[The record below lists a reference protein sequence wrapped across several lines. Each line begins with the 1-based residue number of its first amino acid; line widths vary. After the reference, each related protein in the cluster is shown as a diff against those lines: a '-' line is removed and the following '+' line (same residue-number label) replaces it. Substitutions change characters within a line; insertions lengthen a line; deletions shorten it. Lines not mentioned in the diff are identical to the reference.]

1 MGTYL
6 SIPFAS
12 RKVVR
17 VEPSKQENVVKKET
31 DAPVDNSIEVIHSLP
46 LSPIKEEPPVEEPPV
61 EEPPVEEKKEE
72 AKEEVKEEKKEEAKE
87 EVKEEKKE
95 EAKEEAKE
103 EVKEEV
109 KAEAEEK
116 KEEVKDDPMEV
127 DVPVINTL
135 RIQVPVDLSSEYT
148 DRIPEFRNN
157 SNSSSHAIKKYN
169 RRHRKHNN

>member
-46 LSPIKEEPPVEEPPV
+46 LSPIKEEPPVEE
-61 EEPPVEEKKEE
+61 
-72 AKEEVKEEKKEEAKE
+72 
-87 EVKEEKKE
+87 KKE

-103 EVKEEV
+103 EVKEEA
-109 KAEAEEK
+109 KEEAEEK

>member
-31 DAPVDNSIEVIHSLP
+31 DVPVDNSIEVIHSLP
-46 LSPIKEEPPVEEPPV
+46 LSPIKEEPPVEE
-61 EEPPVEEKKEE
+61 KKEE
-72 AKEEVKEEKKEEAKE
+72 AKEEVKEEAKE
-87 EVKEEKKE
+87 EVKE
-95 EAKEEAKE
+95 
-103 EVKEEV
+103 
-109 KAEAEEK
+109 EAEEK

>member
-46 LSPIKEEPPVEEPPV
+46 LSPIKEEPPVEE
-61 EEPPVEEKKEE
+61 
-72 AKEEVKEEKKEEAKE
+72 KKEEAKE

-95 EAKEEAKE
+95 EAKEEA
-103 EVKEEV
+103 KEEV